1 MTART
6 HDLFAFASLVTVSA
20 YYPPDS
26 LNLAT
31 LFAALVGCV
40 IGSLIPDMDQ
50 ATNRLWDLVPGGD
63 YAGRVFRPLF
73 LGHRNL
79 SHSLLGTYLI
89 YQLLNWLLPRFLNS
103 VFIDPQI
110 VLSAVMVGF
119 VSHLLADGLTEEGL
133 PLFFPFK
140 LKIGFPPISSWRITT
155 GRWFEKLVVF
165 PGLVLYLFFF
175 ARSNQDQLVRIL
187 KLVTSGV

>member
-20 YYPPDS
+20 YYPPTS

-79 SHSLLGTYLI
+79 SHSAMGVYLI
-89 YQLLNWLLPRFLNS
+89 YQLLHWLPPPFLNS
-103 VFIDPQI
+103 GFIDPPI
-110 VLSAVMVGF
+110 VFSP
-119 VSHLLADGLTEEGL
+119 LL
-133 PLFFPFK
+133 
-140 LKIGFPPISSWRITT
+140 
-155 GRWFEKLVVF
+155 
-165 PGLVLYLFFF
+165 
-175 ARSNQDQLVRIL
+175 
-187 KLVTSGV
+187 